1 VERAVNFEIKRQIAL
16 LEKGE
21 KIAQETRGWLDDVQK
36 TVSQRSKEDAHDY
49 RYFPDPDIPPVVLDN
64 DYIDSIKEVIPIMPQ
79 EWRVKLD
86 ALGIDHSQSEMLLEA
101 QVEYEAS
108 YLELI
113 TAQEKEK
120 AKTYVNWLANIEI
133 PARKNDIEMA
143 VDDTVRAKVFEKV
156 YTLVSSDKI
165 NSNSAKALLE
175 EVLVSDGS
183 ANITELAESKGF
195 MQESD
200 SSVLEAIVDQVI
212 EDNPGPVEEIKNG
225 ETKVIGFLVGQ
236 IMKQSRGK
244 ANPAVAQKII
254 RKKLGV

>member
-1 VERAVNFEIKRQIAL
+1 
-16 LEKGE
+16 
-21 KIAQETRGWLDDVQK
+21 
-36 TVSQRSKEDAHDY
+36 
-49 RYFPDPDIPPVVLDN
+49 
-64 DYIDSIKEVIPIMPQ
+64 
-79 EWRVKLD
+79 
-86 ALGIDHSQSEMLLEA
+86 
-101 QVEYEAS
+101 
-108 YLELI
+108 
-113 TAQEKEK
+113 
-120 AKTYVNWLANIEI
+120 
-133 PARKNDIEMA
+133 MA
-143 VDDTVRAKVFEKV
+143 VDDTVRAKVFEEV